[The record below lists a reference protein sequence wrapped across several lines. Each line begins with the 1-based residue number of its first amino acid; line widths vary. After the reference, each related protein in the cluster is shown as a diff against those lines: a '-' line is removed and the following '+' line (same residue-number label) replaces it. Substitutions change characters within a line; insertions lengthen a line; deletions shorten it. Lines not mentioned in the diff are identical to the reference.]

1 MKQYAMVVEA
11 DRCIGCKGGCQ
22 VACKTE
28 NEVALGRSRS
38 TLYHMGPTGVYPDLQ
53 MYFLPVMCQQCEDP
67 SCVDV
72 CPTGA
77 CYKDEDDGV
86 IYIDQDLCIGCQSCK
101 KACPFH
107 ANNFNKELRVMDKC
121 TGCVQLRDE
130 GEEPACVRN
139 CAGRALHFGDIKD
152 PESEV
157 SKLLAANEGHVY
169 TLKDDNGNHPSG
181 RFILKNQKWID
192 MLPFEFEEAL
202 HNGMYEEPESEL
214 AHRIFEDHLKKANV
228 VRTEMNEEKEAE
240 VE

>member
-1 MKQYAMVVEA
+1 M
-11 DRCIGCKGGCQ
+11 
-22 VACKTE
+22 
-28 NEVALGRSRS
+28 
-38 TLYHMGPTGVYPDLQ
+38 P
-53 MYFLPVMCQQCEDP
+53 
-67 SCVDV
+67 DV

-130 GEEPACVRN
+130 GKEPACVRN
-139 CAGRALHFGDIKD
+139 CAGRALHFGDIND